1 MENSIAA
8 RQCRERSDGH
18 MCGSP
23 RHAWMI
29 LAHGGAGPRPA
40 WQRVED
46 AQICSRWSR
55 YELGRAQGTSTRE
68 RSAVRSPERLR
79 ARVAHAQAVSRYPK
93 SGRNSMPHSEN
104 PDLSLRCARQ
114 RAALGFRAPQAE
126 KNCPKGP
133 KTRFPYQKR
142 DNFLASSRRRRRK
155 IVRKRSLRRRL
166 SSDVQLR
173 AWRPAAAR

>member
-1 MENSIAA
+1 MRQPSARLDDSCAWRRWPKTSMAA
-8 RQCRERSDGH
+8 SRGC
-18 MCGSP
+18 
-23 RHAWMI
+23 ANL
-29 LAHGGAGPRPA
+29 LAL
-40 WQRVED
+40 VE
-46 AQICSRWSR
+46 IRT
-55 YELGRAQGTSTRE
+55 GRAQGTSTRE